1 VNFSLSAPFTAIHLI
16 FERAFEAGLDE
27 VLDAIQA
34 HVTAPLLSC
43 VTLWIIVQGVLV
55 MRGDVDLRRGISK
68 VMLVAIVVGLVANQ
82 AHYQEFV
89 VTTFEET
96 IPGFV
101 REVSGAGAPTTSI
114 PTQLDAMF
122 VAAQV
127 LFQKIAI
134 EIGPVNQQDT
144 FAFTGAQWIFY
155 LTLWAAFGIFD
166 TVSILTK
173 VLIAIG
179 PLMLVGYLFEATR
192 EVAVKWLSQLI
203 SYGILLLLL
212 NIVATVVIL
221 AEAAALTV
229 MAGVISIAGTTAAK
243 IIGLYEID
251 MLFLTGN
258 ALIIALPTIA
268 GNLGGALSSQDQQQ
282 PPSVGRNVSASGAA
296 ARRARNKL
304 G

>member
-1 VNFSLSAPFTAIHLI
+1 
-16 FERAFEAGLDE
+16 
-27 VLDAIQA
+27 
-34 HVTAPLLSC
+34 
-43 VTLWIIVQGVLV
+43 
-55 MRGDVDLRRGISK
+55 
-68 VMLVAIVVGLVANQ
+68 
-82 AHYQEFV
+82 
-89 VTTFEET
+89 
-96 IPGFV
+96 V